1 MAIENQNTPRKEI
14 GRAVDYLSPSTQVQV
29 GGGPQSFSVSASK
42 SVAVPTPYV
51 GRAAENTE
59 LLQLAKSL
67 GMFNKQINALSYVVS
82 NKAEEQAKQ
91 QGKEDALANTE
102 LAREIFK
109 KTLDQSA
116 KEGLFPRNAHP
127 DYRMAYIE
135 TGAKALTIQGLTEYL
150 DGNTTDLTSPD
161 SMEPIGSTMR
171 NRANQWIFDNI
182 QDPRARAVAMES
194 AFPIVQQ
201 YEQLRRGE
209 REANFIVANEQAI
222 GQLGMGLVEVAAQ
235 NSLDPEDTVQKVNRL
250 DAMQNIQKLA
260 DTMVRNHPEF
270 GGKQSIMLADMVTT
284 SLQSQVREGRLDPR
298 QAIKVVEE
306 FSKGIKWGTGA
317 WGDIPDVASKLNGT
331 IVYFENQARERDLMG
346 KSRQTAQFDVMK
358 SRTQNLFRELDVSGE
373 LATMDEG
380 QLASKISS
388 LASELG
394 IDELADSP
402 FTFLDEER
410 NDFFERKQKF
420 NTLFAESVMP
430 SLEEEMRVSPES
442 ALETL
447 KSFRGQMPTAEY
459 ESALEKITQRMSVI
473 NDLKI
478 GRFDD
483 KLRDIEKNASN
494 LLAAQDPMQTIAFSS
509 AGGIKQD
516 EVVRVA
522 ELQDFGENEFRM
534 LATDN
539 VEQRIQA
546 EPSIKDPERQTE
558 YTAVV
563 NEAVGAA
570 YTETLK
576 RMEERKKQMD
586 AEKEANG
593 GTLDESETVKTYGK
607 SARMVSEVNDAI
619 NAVSSLD
626 PRGETTAETA
636 EFKLTLDR
644 AKRQL
649 PDLAR
654 QIKLSSG
661 DQRTQLE
668 ATYTELRKITG
679 LGVDTVLNGKT
690 EDGIVMDLKEIQKK
704 EKWWD
709 TITIFKN
716 EEELVS
722 VLDEDIQSGKQGGG
736 GGGNLVDFV
745 VREEAGADGSS
756 FYPTPKWDYKQWTI
770 GYGTKA
776 RGKNDRVTPQEAK
789 QRLVDELDEKAI
801 EVDTALDKVGIIL
814 DENQRNALISFNFN
828 TGAGLK
834 VILDSKGD
842 IDYIRNKMMEYIKVT
857 PDPSRPL
864 VKVEAAGLVAR
875 RKRELDLFNG
885 VTQPT
890 TVSITKLDQL
900 IEKLGIPM
908 ESNLVKEFIDAQKLL
923 IKQRTFST
931 PF

>member
-1 MAIENQNTPRKEI
+1 MAIENQITPRKEV

-29 GGGPQSFSVSASK
+29 GGGPSSPSVRPSQA
-42 SVAVPTPYV
+42 VAIPTPYV
-51 GRAAENTE
+51 GRAAKNTE
-59 LLQLAKSL
+59 LLELAESL

-82 NKAEEQAKQ
+82 NKGEEQAKQ

-150 DGNTTDLTSPD
+150 DGNTMDLTSPD
-161 SMEPIGSTMR
+161 NMEPIGSTMR
-171 NRANQWIFDNI
+171 NRSNQWIFDNI
-182 QDPRARAVAMES
+182 QDPRARAVAMEA

-201 YEQLRRGE
+201 YEQRRREE
-209 REANFIVANEQAI
+209 REANFNVANEQAI
-222 GQLGMGLVEVAAQ
+222 GQLGMGLVEVVAQ
-235 NSLDPEDTVQKVNRL
+235 NSLDPEDTVQNVNRL

-270 GGKQSIMLADMVTT
+270 NGKQSIMLADMVTA
-284 SLQSQVREGRLDPR
+284 SLQSQVRDGRLDPR
-298 QAIKVVEE
+298 QAIKVVNEI
-306 FSKGIKWGTGA
+306 SQGVKWGTGA

-331 IVYFENQARERDLMG
+331 IVYLENQAVQRDSMG
-346 KSRQTAQFDVMK
+346 KARQTAQFDILE
-358 SRTQNLFRELDVSGE
+358 SRTQSLFRELDESGE
-373 LATMDEG
+373 LFTMDEG
-380 QLASKISS
+380 QLTSRISS
-388 LASELG
+388 LAAELG
-394 IDELADSP
+394 VDELANDP
-402 FTFLDEER
+402 FIFIDDQR
-410 NDFFERKQKF
+410 NEYFERKSKWDSMEMNLGPQIEELIRLEPEEALTTV
-420 NTLFAESVMP
+420 N
-430 SLEEEMRVSPES
+430 SLRNSIS
-442 ALETL
+442 
-447 KSFRGQMPTAEY
+447 KTAYDSYVER
-459 ESALEKITQRMSVI
+459 ITQRMSVI

-494 LLAAQDPMQTIAFSS
+494 ILAAQESLGAIAGSS
-509 AGGIKQD
+509 LGVTKQD

-522 ELQDFGENEFRM
+522 ELQNFGENEFRM

-539 VEQRIQA
+539 IEQRLLA
-546 EPSIKDPERQTE
+546 EPTLKDAERQTE

-576 RMEERKKQMD
+576 RMEDRKKQMD
-586 AEKEANG
+586 AEKAATGE
-593 GTLDESETVKTYGK
+593 TLDGEETIKTYGK
-607 SARMVSEVNDAI
+607 GARMVSDAK
-619 NAVSSLD
+619 NAVDSVSKLD
-626 PRGETTAETA
+626 PKGETTAETA

-644 AKRQL
+644 TKRQL

-661 DQRTQLE
+661 EQKTQLE
-668 ATYTELRKITG
+668 ATYKEMRKITG
-679 LGVDTVLNGKT
+679 LGVDTVLTGKT
-690 EDGIVMDLKEIQKK
+690 EDGIAMDLEEVKEN
-704 EKWWD
+704 WD
-709 TITIFKN
+709 AIPVFRDVQ
-716 EEELVS
+716 EFSS
-722 VLDEDIQSGKQGGG
+722 VIDEDIQSGKQGGG
-736 GGGNLVDFV
+736 GNEGLVDFV
-745 VREEAGADGSS
+745 IREEAGADGSS
-756 FYPTPKWDYKQWTI
+756 FYPTPKWDYKRWTI
-770 GYGTKA
+770 GYGTEA

-789 QRLVDELDEKAI
+789 QRLEDTLEEKAI

-828 TGAGLK
+828 TGAGRK

-842 IDYIRNKMMEYIKVT
+842 IDYIRNKIMEYTKVT
-857 PDPSRPL
+857 PDPSKPL
-864 VKVEAAGLVAR
+864 EKEDAAGLVAR

-890 TVSITKLDQL
+890 TVSTSKLQQL

-908 ESNLVKEFIDAQKLL
+908 EADEVAKFIDSQKRL
-923 IKQRTFST
+923 INQRTFNTS
-931 PF
+931 F